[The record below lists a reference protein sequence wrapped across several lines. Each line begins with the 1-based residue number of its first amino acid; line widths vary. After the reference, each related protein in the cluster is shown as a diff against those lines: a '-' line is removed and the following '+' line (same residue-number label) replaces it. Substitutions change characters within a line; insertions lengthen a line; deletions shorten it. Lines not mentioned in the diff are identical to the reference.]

1 MNRVEE
7 TIRVIDAQI
16 GHHKKQIKELN
27 EYKKELLGKYPIP
40 YEDPEE

>member
-16 GHHKKQIKELN
+16 GLYKKKINELT
-27 EYKKELLGKYPIP
+27 EYKKELLDKYDIP
-40 YEDPEE
+40 YSEEK